1 MTGRQEQTTDGFTI
15 ADQFTI
21 APQQLDT
28 NFCAKMHLPAMRLNV
43 PMQIALLEPGLA
55 QATTLFPNLWGP
67 QFMIN
72 KKLVPV
78 LVGQLLVES
87 GMLERELLDIALE
100 RARQNNV
107 KIGQIL
113 LYSGLVSDSHLK
125 AALTAQRML
134 RQSFISYRQ
143 AVEALVLVRKDEM
156 PYESALARARW
167 LHTSEQMH
175 FFARLL
181 IDAGVVTESDIGSC
195 LALSIKQNYP
205 LGKVLMLH
213 EKISLEARH
222 AAIDAIIL
230 SRSGEITYHHA
241 IAALR
246 AVVRKQTTIANLL
259 CLEDSPMNLLSKD
272 LIQSGVLSPFEVL
285 DIIEESLQKETLWN
299 GITVGP
305 TLIASLKFAASL
317 SINRMVTNGEI
328 SMKRAQTLCRDLL
341 LSTASVLRN
350 LKNVSPDVLVPST
363 AAAS

>member
-1 MTGRQEQTTDGFTI
+1 M
-15 ADQFTI
+15 
-21 APQQLDT
+21 
-28 NFCAKMHLPAMRLNV
+28 
-43 PMQIALLEPGLA
+43 
-55 QATTLFPNLWGP
+55 
-67 QFMIN
+67 N

-78 LVGQLLVES
+78 LVGQLLVDS
-87 GMLERELLDIALE
+87 GMLEKELLDIALE

-113 LYSGLVSDSHLK
+113 LYSGLVSDPHLK

-143 AVEALVLVRKDEM
+143 AVEALTLVRKDGM
-156 PYESALARARW
+156 PYETALARARW

-181 IDAGVVTESDIGSC
+181 MDAGIVTESDIGSC

-213 EKISLEARH
+213 DKISPEARL

-230 SRSGEITYHHA
+230 TRCGEITYEHS

-246 AVVRKQTTIANLL
+246 AVVRKNITIAELL
-259 CLEDSPMNLLSKD
+259 GIEDSPMNVISKD
-272 LIQSGVLSPFEVL
+272 LIDSGVLSPFEVI
-285 DIIEESLQKETLWN
+285 DIVEESLQRETLWN
-299 GITVGP
+299 GVTVGP

-317 SINRMVTNGEI
+317 AINRMVANGEI
-328 SMKRAQTLCRDLL
+328 SMQRAQALCRDLL
-341 LSTASVLRN
+341 LSTATVLRN
-350 LKNVSPDVLVPST
+350 LKNVSPEVLV
-363 AAAS
+363 AAS